1 MSIFSNS
8 GFLMTKL
15 KYRQGSEIVLNKSVH
30 FPYQVLIMH
39 LLYLYIICLEETR
52 SNSFNSLSTFVSC

>member
-1 MSIFSNS
+1 MPIFSNS

-30 FPYQVLIMH
+30 FSISSIDNAFIIPIY
-39 LLYLYIICLEETR
+39 YLFRI
-52 SNSFNSLSTFVSC
+52 N